1 MTNTDGAANTGFSQS
16 ASEEVERILFVP
28 PLDSRPCP
36 TCGMEASEQGL
47 HHGAISGG
55 EESGDDL
62 NYPCFSFKYK
72 KNHLDIKKV
81 KTLPLKKFYTDMASI
96 LIPLAIFAGGITLAT
111 QFIIQ
116 CPNTRLQALLALA
129 SQLFLATP
137 LSLLPVYLVLYGLK
151 DEDSISYES
160 QRHAFVCTQFVISG
174 IMLSAAFVL
183 LGTAIYV
190 ADETEKA
197 IGSWGLGLLTLL
209 LLLAIA
215 TGMVATGFWKWLPS
229 WLEIRQRKRD
239 EKKKKSG
246 RIVWPSVWRF
256 VPLALLQLAVVCL
269 LLGFGGRAAS
279 RAPHQYGCNTT
290 SAVGGAASDSQHLEY
305 F

>member
-1 MTNTDGAANTGFSQS
+1 MTNTNGAANTGLGQP
-16 ASEEVERILFVP
+16 AGREADRIKFAPL
-28 PLDSRPCP
+28 LDSRPCP
-36 TCGMEASEQGL
+36 TCGVEASENGL
-47 HHGAISGG
+47 HHDARSGG

-72 KNHLDIKKV
+72 KNHLHIKKV

-137 LSLLPVYLVLYGLK
+137 LALLPVYLVLYGLK

-174 IMLSAAFVL
+174 TMLSAAFVL

-197 IGSWGLGLLTLL
+197 IGSWGLGLLALL

-229 WLEIRQRKRD
+229 WPEIWHRKRD
-239 EKKKKSG
+239 EEKKKSG

-290 SAVGGAASDSQHLEY
+290 SVVGGAASDSQHLEY

>member
-1 MTNTDGAANTGFSQS
+1 
-16 ASEEVERILFVP
+16 
-28 PLDSRPCP
+28 
-36 TCGMEASEQGL
+36 
-47 HHGAISGG
+47 
-55 EESGDDL
+55 L

-174 IMLSAAFVL
+174 ILLSAAFVL

-190 ADETEKA
+190 ADETEK
-197 IGSWGLGLLTLL
+197 WGK
-209 LLLAIA
+209 
-215 TGMVATGFWKWLPS
+215 V
-229 WLEIRQRKRD
+229 IRFAGIKA
-239 EKKKKSG
+239 E
-246 RIVWPSVWRF
+246 
-256 VPLALLQLAVVCL
+256 
-269 LLGFGGRAAS
+269 
-279 RAPHQYGCNTT
+279 
-290 SAVGGAASDSQHLEY
+290 
-305 F
+305 

>member
-1 MTNTDGAANTGFSQS
+1 MTNTDGTANTGLGQPAGGEADQIQF
-16 ASEEVERILFVP
+16 APR
-28 PLDSRPCP
+28 LDSRPCP
-36 TCGMEASEQGL
+36 TCGVEASEEGL
-47 HHGAISGG
+47 LHDARPGG

-62 NYPCFSFKYK
+62 SYPCFSFKYK
-72 KNHLDIKKV
+72 KNHLHIKKV

-137 LSLLPVYLVLYGLK
+137 LALLPVYLVLYGLK

-174 IMLSAAFVL
+174 TMLSAAFVL

-190 ADETEKA
+190 ADETEKT

-229 WLEIRQRKRD
+229 WPEIRHRKRD
-239 EKKKKSG
+239 EKKKSG

-290 SAVGGAASDSQHLEY
+290 SPTTSLDNSIVS
-305 F
+305 

>member
-1 MTNTDGAANTGFSQS
+1 MTNTDGTANTGLGQPAGREADQIQF
-16 ASEEVERILFVP
+16 APR
-28 PLDSRPCP
+28 LDSRPCP
-36 TCGMEASEQGL
+36 TCGVEASEEGL
-47 HHGAISGG
+47 LHDARPGG

-62 NYPCFSFKYK
+62 SYPCFSFKYK
-72 KNHLDIKKV
+72 KNHLHIKKV

-137 LSLLPVYLVLYGLK
+137 LALLPVYLVLYGLK

-174 IMLSAAFVL
+174 TMLSAAFVL

-190 ADETEKA
+190 ADETEKT

-229 WLEIRQRKRD
+229 WPEIRHRKRD
-239 EKKKKSG
+239 EKKKSG

-290 SAVGGAASDSQHLEY
+290 SAVGGAGSDSQHLEY